1 MARSKKVIEDQAVIE
16 VQTEAK
22 PAVENQEFKA
32 GQAVSSAELLKHFA
46 EQRQKTKAV
55 PKASKPKAKVKK
67 VQALADD

>member
-1 MARSKKVIEDQAVIE
+1 MARSKKVIEEQPVIE
-16 VQTEAK
+16 VQPETK
-22 PAVENQEFKA
+22 PAVENPAFKA

-55 PKASKPKAKVKK
+55 QKASQPKIKAKQ